1 MRRKLSLT
9 ALAGLFVLT
18 ILAGTG
24 KLGFADSKLK
34 IHEVDKPTQRKER
47 HQGAKYVWGDKWAKV
62 RIRNKSKEWVPGIE
76 VSLSVYDRDK
86 ELIETR
92 TNFSVAWDDKKRY
105 DGSNKS
111 IEGRKTITVWFRF
124 EEAFL
129 RRNKPKYYEVKLL
142 KDGEVMDRM
151 TAPRSFLKEL
161 EEREKTK

>member
-1 MRRKLSLT
+1 MRRELSLT
-9 ALAGLFVLT
+9 ALASLFVLT

-24 KLGFADSKLK
+24 KLGFADSKL
-34 IHEVDKPTQRKER
+34 EVVDVDNPRERRER
-47 HQGAKYVWGDKWAKV
+47 HEGATYRWGDKWAKV
-62 RIRNKSKEWVPGIE
+62 RVRNKYKEWVTGIE

-92 TNFSVAWDDKKRY
+92 TSFSVAWDDKKRY
-105 DGSNKS
+105 DDSNKS